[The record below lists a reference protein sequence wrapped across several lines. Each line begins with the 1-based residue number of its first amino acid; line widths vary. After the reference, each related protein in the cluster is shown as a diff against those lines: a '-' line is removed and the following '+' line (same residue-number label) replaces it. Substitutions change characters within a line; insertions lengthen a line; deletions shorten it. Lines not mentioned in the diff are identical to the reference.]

1 LTWIKASFPAPR
13 ILSASLDGEILMHS
27 ERAPHPH
34 TQGTGNPAEARSA
47 ALTTWRTL
55 AIDLPL
61 RLAAETMRFTGR
73 RLEEQAKHLASLA
86 RCGSLNEAVELQTT
100 FVTKSLDDYRK
111 EAATQ
116 LHDVRA
122 TAFAKVA

>member
-1 LTWIKASFPAPR
+1 
-13 ILSASLDGEILMHS
+13 MHS

-34 TQGTGNPAEARSA
+34 TQSTGHPAEARSA

-100 FVTKSLDDYRK
+100 FVAKSLDDYRK
-111 EAATQ
+111 EVATQ
-116 LHDVRA
+116 LHDVRV